1 MDAIWI
7 PIPPAWGAERNPGG
21 PKAINSI
28 ASKMYNT

>member
-7 PIPPAWGAERNPGG
+7 PIQQAWDVKCNPGG
-21 PKAINSI
+21 PKADNSI